1 MAKNKNRAIKYIK
14 ASGSQEPG
22 IDLAEIIGAA
32 RDITERRQAEEALR
46 DSESKYRT
54 LFESSTDAI
63 MTLDENGFIDCNTAT
78 LKMFGCNQ
86 KSEFTT
92 LHPADISPP
101 NQPDGT
107 DSRAAADLR
116 IAEAFKKGSSQF
128 EWIHRTRNGED
139 FPAEVLLSA
148 FKLGEKQVLQA
159 TVRDIT
165 ERRQGEETLKESEQR
180 FKAIFDNAVDGMVL
194 ADLESK
200 KFYTCNKMF
209 SQMSGYS
216 LEEIKNLGIVDIH
229 PEKDLPYVTQQFEK
243 QVAGE
248 ITLAE
253 DIPVKRKDGSIFY
266 ADVNSSLITVSSK
279 SYMMGIFR
287 DTTER
292 KKAREELRR
301 SEEYFRAL
309 MENSLDAVTIMNEDG
324 TIRYES
330 PSYERLLGFKP
341 DERVGSN
348 LFERIHPD
356 DITGVAELFAEFLP
370 NRGGTIHAEVRA
382 QHKDGSWR
390 HIEAIGQNLLDNP
403 IVKGIVINLRDIT
416 ERKRA
421 EEALRESEAKLKL
434 YLGNSPDGIYISD
447 VGGDFLYGNREA
459 ERVTGYPRGE
469 LLGKSFLKLSLLPP
483 EHLQKAAQLLE
494 LNMAGRPTG
503 PDEFE
508 LVRKDGSRVSVEIS
522 TYPIGE
528 GAKLEVIG
536 IARDITERK
545 RMEEKLLHLSDAVK
559 MSKDSIVISDLEGRI
574 VEANEATLRM
584 HGMENKTDFVGKTAL
599 EIIAPED
606 REIMA
611 EKVVKALAEGEL
623 KYVEYHALKNDGS
636 KFLVEASISVMKDGK
651 GEPTG
656 YMAVTRDITERKRME
671 EELRLLSDA
680 VKMTSESI
688 AIADLKGKILDINEA
703 GLRMYGLNDRADL
716 VGKDPFEIIVPED
729 QQKALESMAKILVE
743 GSLKT
748 VEYRILK
755 KDGSKALIETS
766 VSLIRGEKGEPKSI
780 VAVARDITE
789 HRRMEEA
796 LHESEARYRLL
807 AENVKDVIWTAD
819 LNLRLTYISPSH
831 TQLTG
836 YSVEEALAQ
845 TLDKLMTPASGEVVA
860 KGFAEELALEESGPG
875 DLFRSRIFEVEA
887 NCKDGSTIP
896 VEMKAAF
903 LRGLVGQP
911 IGILGI
917 TRDIRERKKAE
928 EALRHSER
936 RFRDIADNAFEWI
949 WEVDPNGKYTYSNPT
964 VEKIL
969 GYTPV
974 EVLEKH
980 FYDLLHPD
988 DKERVK
994 NEAFEVFARKE
1005 PFRESVN
1012 KNLSKDGRTVWL
1024 STSGVP
1030 LLDEKG
1036 NLVGYRGAD
1045 TDITERKKAEEAI
1058 RELDRLKAEF
1068 ISNISHELRTPLHSI
1083 KGFGKLI
1090 LDGKV
1095 PDPNVQREF
1104 LTIIESQSNRLDKL
1118 VSNLLDVSRL
1128 EAGRF
1133 SIQKQRI
1140 SIGSTVHEAVETLR
1154 GVANGRGITIKE
1166 DIPATLPE
1174 IDVDKERLEQVMF
1187 NLLGNAVKFSNDGSE
1202 VTVRAEVKEHDLL
1215 VQVTDQGIGIPRDAM
1230 PRLFQR
1236 FYRVEASSSIG
1247 GSGLG
1252 LYISRQIIEA
1262 HGGRIWV
1269 ESEPAVGSTF
1279 SFTLPLGAM
1288 SQDGGASHE

>member
-1 MAKNKNRAIKYIK
+1 MSKNKNRDIKRIK

-22 IDLAEIIGAA
+22 TDLAEIIGAA
-32 RDITERRQAEEALR
+32 RDITERRQAEDAFRE
-46 DSESKYRT
+46 SESKYRT
-54 LFESSTDAI
+54 LFESSTDAV

-86 KSEFTT
+86 KSKFTM

-101 NQPDGT
+101 SQPDGT

-116 IAEAFKKGSSQF
+116 IAEAFEKGSSRF
-128 EWIHRTRNGED
+128 EWIHRTRNGQD

-148 FKLGEKQVLQA
+148 FKLGGKQVLQA

-165 ERRQGEETLKESEQR
+165 ERRQGEEALKESEQR
-180 FKAIFDNAVDGMVL
+180 FKAIFDNAVDGIVL

-248 ITLAE
+248 VTLAE

-309 MENSLDAVTIMNEDG
+309 TENSLDAVTIINEDG

-341 DERVGSN
+341 EDKVGSN
-348 LFERIHPD
+348 LFERINPD
-356 DITGVAELFAEFLP
+356 DVTRIAELFAEFLQ

-390 HIEAIGQNLLDNP
+390 SIEATGSNLLDNP
-403 IVKGIVINLRDIT
+403 AVKGVVVNL
-416 ERKRA
+416 
-421 EEALRESEAKLKL
+421 
-434 YLGNSPDGIYISD
+434 
-447 VGGDFLYGNREA
+447 
-459 ERVTGYPRGE
+459 
-469 LLGKSFLKLSLLPP
+469 
-483 EHLQKAAQLLE
+483 
-494 LNMAGRPTG
+494 
-503 PDEFE
+503 
-508 LVRKDGSRVSVEIS
+508 
-522 TYPIGE
+522 
-528 GAKLEVIG
+528 
-536 IARDITERK
+536 RDITERK
-545 RMEEKLLHLSDAVK
+545 RMEEKLLRLSDAVR

-574 VEANEATLRM
+574 TEANEATLKM
-584 HGMENKTDFVGKTAL
+584 HGMETRADLVGREVL
-599 EIIAPED
+599 EVIAPED
-606 REIMA
+606 REMA
-611 EKVVKALAEGEL
+611 AEQVIKALAAGGRTTI
-623 KYVEYHALKNDGS
+623 EYHDMRKDGS
-636 KFLVEASISVMKDGK
+636 KFLVEASISAMKDGK

-656 YMAVTRDITERKRME
+656 YMAISRDITERKRME

-680 VKMTSESI
+680 VRMTSESI
-688 AIADLKGKILDINEA
+688 AITDLNGIIVDINEA
-703 GLRMYGLNDRADL
+703 GLKMYGLDDKANL
-716 VGKDPFEIIVPED
+716 VGKNPFDIIVPED
-729 QQKALESMAKILVE
+729 QAKALENVARIVE
-743 GSLKT
+743 TGSLQNI
-748 VEYRILK
+748 EYHIMT
-755 KDGSKALIETS
+755 KDRRKALIETS
-766 VSLIRGEKGEPKSI
+766 VSLIRGEKGEPKGI

-789 HRRMEEA
+789 RRRMEEA

-807 AENVKDVIWTAD
+807 AENVKDVIWTSD

-831 TQLTG
+831 THLTG
-836 YSVEEALAQ
+836 YSVADALAQ
-845 TLDKLMTPASGEVVA
+845 TVDKLMTPASVEVVV
-860 KGFAEELALEESGPG
+860 KGFAEELALEERGPG
-875 DLFRSRIFEVEA
+875 DLFRSRIFEVEV

-917 TRDIRERKKAE
+917 TRDVRERRKAE
-928 EALRHSER
+928 EALRESEE
-936 RFRDIADNAFEWI
+936 RFRDLFENANDLMQSIDMEGRFLYVNRKWL
-949 WEVDPNGKYTYSNPT
+949 EVLGYSKEEVGKLNLLDIIRKDQVAHCTECLGKVARGESL
-964 VEKIL
+964 EKIETVFVCKNGREIFVEGNVNAKL
-969 GYTPV
+969 EDGKPV
-974 EVLEKH
+974 ST
-980 FYDLLHPD
+980 
-988 DKERVK
+988 RGI
-994 NEAFEVFARKE
+994 
-1005 PFRESVN
+1005 FR
-1012 KNLSKDGRTVWL
+1012 
-1024 STSGVP
+1024 
-1030 LLDEKG
+1030 
-1036 NLVGYRGAD
+1036 
-1045 TDITERKKAEEAI
+1045 DITERKKAEEAI
-1058 RELDRLKAEF
+1058 RELDRMKSEF
-1068 ISNISHELRTPLHSI
+1068 ISDISHELRTPLHSI

-1095 PDPNVQREF
+1095 PDPNIQREF
-1104 LTIIESQSNRLDKL
+1104 LTIIENQSNRLDKL
-1118 VSNLLDVSRL
+1118 VSNLLDASRL
-1128 EAGRF
+1128 ESGRF
-1133 SIQKQRI
+1133 SIHKQRMSAVGTI
-1140 SIGSTVHEAVETLR
+1140 HETVETLR
-1154 GVANGRGITIKE
+1154 GVAGGRGMTIKE

-1174 IDVDKERLEQVMF
+1174 VDADKERLEQVMF
-1187 NLLGNAVKFSNDGSE
+1187 NLLGNAVKFSNDDGE
-1202 VTVRAEVKEHDLL
+1202 VMVSAEVNEHDLL
-1215 VQVTDQGIGIPRDAM
+1215 VQITDHGIGIPKEAM

-1269 ESEPAVGSTF
+1269 ESEPGVGSTF
-1279 SFTLPLGAM
+1279 SFTLPLGSV